1 MPTSLVCDE
10 TLIDRTNCVHRCQI
24 GMGRLNKMIAILL
37 PVFWLVTLVSC
48 PFESLACA
56 WPAECASSSTGDAA
70 PQAGDPCCSS
80 NDQIR
85 CDMRRNGVVRVLA
98 EQPRLGLF
106 SNDQPIPPP
115 SLTPA
120 IPLTGAAFL
129 LQQRW
134 QFVWRTADSPR
145 APSSLA

>member
-1 MPTSLVCDE
+1 MGNLKK
-10 TLIDRTNCVHRCQI
+10 LIT
-24 GMGRLNKMIAILL
+24 ALL
-37 PVFWLVTLVSC
+37 PVFLLVTFVYS
-48 PFESLACA
+48 PFASLGCA
-56 WPAECASSSTGDAA
+56 WPVECSSSSTGDAA

-85 CDMRRNGVVRVLA
+85 CDMRRNGVVRIQA

-106 SNDQPIPPP
+106 SNDQPIPST
-115 SLTPA
+115 SLSPA
-120 IPLTGAAFL
+120 IPLTGEAFL

-134 QFVWRTADSPR
+134 QFIWRTADSPR

>member
-1 MPTSLVCDE
+1 
-10 TLIDRTNCVHRCQI
+10 
-24 GMGRLNKMIAILL
+24 MGRLRKMITVLL
-37 PVFWLVTLVSC
+37 PVFWLVTFVSS
-48 PFESLACA
+48 PFESSACA
-56 WPAECASSSTGDAA
+56 WPAECASRSTGVAA
-70 PQAGDPCCSS
+70 DQAGDPCCSS

-85 CDMRRNGVVRVLA
+85 CDLRRNGVVRTQA

-106 SNDQPIPPP
+106 FNAQPIPSP

-120 IPLTGAAFL
+120 IPLTGEAFL

-145 APSSLA
+145 APSFLA

>member
-1 MPTSLVCDE
+1 
-10 TLIDRTNCVHRCQI
+10 
-24 GMGRLNKMIAILL
+24 MGRLKKLVAVLL
-37 PVFWLVTLVSC
+37 PVFWLVTFVSS
-48 PFESLACA
+48 PFASLACA
-56 WPAECASSSTGDAA
+56 WPAECACSSTGYAA
-70 PQAGDPCCSS
+70 PQSDDQCCSS
-80 NDQIR
+80 NDQVR
-85 CDMRRNGVVRVLA
+85 CDIRRNGVVRNQI
-98 EQPRLGLF
+98 EQPRPGLF

-120 IPLTGAAFL
+120 IPLTGGAFL

>member
-1 MPTSLVCDE
+1 
-10 TLIDRTNCVHRCQI
+10 
-24 GMGRLNKMIAILL
+24 MGRLKKLITVLL
-37 PVFWLVTLVSC
+37 PVFLLVTFVYS
-48 PFESLACA
+48 PFASLACA
-56 WPAECASSSTGDAA
+56 WPAECASTSTGDAA

-85 CDMRRNGVVRVLA
+85 CDMRRNGAVRIQA
-98 EQPRLGLF
+98 EQPRLVLF
-106 SNDQPIPPP
+106 PINQPIPPP
-115 SLTPA
+115 ILTPA

-145 APSSLA
+145 APSLLA

>member
-1 MPTSLVCDE
+1 
-10 TLIDRTNCVHRCQI
+10 
-24 GMGRLNKMIAILL
+24 MGRLKKMITVLL
-37 PVFWLVTLVSC
+37 PMFWLVTFVYS

-56 WPAECASSSTGDAA
+56 WPAECASSSAGDAA
-70 PQAGDPCCSS
+70 PQSGDSCCASD
-80 NDQIR
+80 DQFR
-85 CDMRRNGVVRVLA
+85 CELRRIGVVRIQA

-106 SNDQPIPPP
+106 SNDQPIPSP

-120 IPLTGAAFL
+120 IPPTGEAFL

-145 APSSLA
+145 APSFLA

>member
-1 MPTSLVCDE
+1 
-10 TLIDRTNCVHRCQI
+10 
-24 GMGRLNKMIAILL
+24 MGRLKKLIAVLL
-37 PVFWLVTLVSC
+37 PVFLLVTFVYS
-48 PFESLACA
+48 PFASLACA
-56 WPAECASSSTGDAA
+56 WPAECASSSTGEAA
-70 PQAGDPCCSS
+70 TQAGDPCCSS
-80 NDQIR
+80 NDQVR
-85 CDMRRNGVVRVLA
+85 CDMRRNGVVRIQA

-106 SNDQPIPPP
+106 SNDQPIPSP

-120 IPLTGAAFL
+120 IPLTGEAFL

>member
-1 MPTSLVCDE
+1 
-10 TLIDRTNCVHRCQI
+10 
-24 GMGRLNKMIAILL
+24 MGRLKKMITVLL
-37 PVFWLVTLVSC
+37 PVFWLVTFVSS
-48 PFESLACA
+48 PFASLACP
-56 WPAECASSSTGDAA
+56 WPAECASSSTGDPAA
-70 PQAGDPCCSS
+70 QEGDPCCSS

-85 CDMRRNGVVRVLA
+85 CDLRRLGVVRVQA
-98 EQPRLGLF
+98 EQPRFGLF
-106 SNDQPIPPP
+106 SNDQPIPLP

-120 IPLTGAAFL
+120 IPLTGKAFL